1 MNLEK
6 SKTTRIVI
14 LLVEDDPGDVELV
27 REMLDACGGLSYE
40 LNISDRCSRA
50 LEILDKQKTDIILLD
65 LGLPDSEGLETLIK
79 VRSFSHQI
87 PIVVLTGL
95 EDEALGIEAVKE
107 GAQDYLVK
115 GNIEYYMLGR
125 YLKFA
130 MERQGLSS
138 RLEELALKLQ
148 ESESRLRDIIRGS
161 VDGIIVVDRDGVV
174 RFVNP
179 AAEAL
184 FTFQESEIIGERL
197 SFQVEPGKNTELDI
211 PRVGGETLTAEIRVA
226 EITWEEQPAYL
237 ASLRDITERKKSE
250 KEINGL
256 RQKLSEENQKLMESN
271 ERLKELD
278 NLKTDFLMT
287 ASHELRT
294 PLTIIR
300 QFISVVKTG
309 IVGDINKEQ
318 DECLESSLK
327 NCDRLANLVND
338 LLDFERLQ
346 SGRLHIRRRNTNISA
361 VLERCYHDFLPRCAD
376 KNQQLELASSKEL
389 PNALCD
395 EEKINQVLINLIGN
409 AHKFTQEN
417 GQISIKARHDNEIV
431 TISVQDNGPGIA
443 KEDQECIFD
452 KFTQIDRK
460 DGPGAKGT
468 GLGLAISKN
477 IIEMHDGILTVDS
490 IPGEGSTFSFT
501 LPTFNEK
508 EELYGFIKDRGKMAE
523 ATGVSVF
530 LILLKIGFDSLSP
543 GESPTDSRVQTMK
556 RIEEVIDSIFRR
568 RDDEILI
575 VPTEGLLAL
584 MMETNGKG
592 SRAFIDRLEA
602 ELGENP
608 ESGDQI
614 FYSAI
619 EVKTDVDP
627 EQLFNSAIDQ
637 LRRLEVSG
645 ARKRVLV
652 VDDEES
658 ILPVIIGFLETTDL
672 DLKIE
677 STTNGYDACIKFGIF
692 APDLVILDIVMR
704 GFDGIE
710 VLKKIQENPHKNMA
724 KILVM
729 SGHFQYMDEAMQLGA
744 DDFLLKPFKANEL
757 IKKVTDLLGGKG
769 KSECPLEYSF
779 DKVHHLIENKEG
791 RDV

>member
-6 SKTTRIVI
+6 SKTTRMFI
-14 LLVEDDPGDVELV
+14 LLIEDDPGDVELV
-27 REMLDACGGLSYE
+27 RELLDAYGGISYE
-40 LNISDRCSRA
+40 LIITDSCSRA
-50 LEILDKQKTDIILLD
+50 CEILNTAKIDIILLD
-65 LGLPDSEGLETLIK
+65 LGLPDSDGLETVRK
-79 VRSFSHQI
+79 VRSFSHRI

-95 EDEALGIEAVKE
+95 DDETLGIEAVKE
-107 GAQDYLVK
+107 GAQDYLIK
-115 GNIEYYMLGR
+115 GFAENYMLGR
-125 YLKFA
+125 FLKFA
-130 MERQGLSS
+130 MERQRLSS

-148 ESESRLRDIIRGS
+148 EGESRLRDIIRGS

-174 RFVNP
+174 GLVNP

-184 FTFQESEIIGERL
+184 FMFLESEIIGERL

-256 RQKLSEENQKLMESN
+256 RQKLSEENQKLMVSN

-278 NLKTDFLMT
+278 KLKTDFLMT

-309 IVGDINKEQ
+309 IVGVINKEQ

-346 SGRLHIRRRNTNISA
+346 SGRQHIRRRNTNISA

-395 EEKINQVLINLIGN
+395 EEKIYQVLINLIGN
-409 AHKFTQEN
+409 AHKFTQED
-417 GQISIKARHDNEIV
+417 GQISIKARHDDEIV
-431 TISVQDNGPGIA
+431 TVSVQDNGPGIA

-501 LPTFNEK
+501 LPIFNEK
-508 EELYGFIKDRGKMAE
+508 EELYGFIKDRGIMAE
-523 ATGVSVF
+523 AIGTSVF
-530 LILLKIGFDSLSP
+530 LILLKIGIDSLSP
-543 GESPTDSRVQTMK
+543 GEFPTDSLVQALK

-568 RDDEILI
+568 TDDEILI
-575 VPTEGLLAL
+575 VPTEGLLAI
-584 MMETNGKG
+584 MMETDEKG
-592 SRAFIDRLEA
+592 ARAFADRLEA
-602 ELGENP
+602 ALGEDL
-608 ESGDQI
+608 ESDDPI
-614 FYSAI
+614 FYSAV
-619 EVKTDVDP
+619 EVGKDVEP
-627 EQLFNSAIDQ
+627 EQLTDFAIDQ
-637 LRRLEVSG
+637 LKRLEVSG

-652 VDDEES
+652 VDDDEN

-672 DLKIE
+672 NLKIE

-710 VLKKIQENPHKNMA
+710 VLKKIQENPHKNLA

-729 SGHFQYMDEAMQLGA
+729 SGHSQYMDEAMHLGA

-757 IKKVTDLLGGKG
+757 IRKVTDLLGAR
-769 KSECPLEYSF
+769 E
-779 DKVHHLIENKEG
+779 KVNAL
-791 RDV
+791 